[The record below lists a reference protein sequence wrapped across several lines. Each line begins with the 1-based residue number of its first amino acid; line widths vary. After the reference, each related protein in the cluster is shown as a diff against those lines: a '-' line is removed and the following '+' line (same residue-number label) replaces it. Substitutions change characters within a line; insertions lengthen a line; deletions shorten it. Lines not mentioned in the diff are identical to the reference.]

1 MFTRVRPR
9 AVVIVVAALAAV
21 ALPTAAA
28 FADTAELPQRPPDAP
43 HLTPRESIQPA
54 AHIVGEMAVKGAE
67 RSSGQPLGMLPE
79 QPAPGSQNTES
90 PVSVVKRSSAATPET
105 ELPRSSRPG
114 LQTQS
119 VQWPGTTAMMPP
131 PTPLLPGS
139 PTR

>member
-1 MFTRVRPR
+1 MPTRVRLR
-9 AVVIVVAALAAV
+9 ALAIVVAALAAV

-28 FADTAELPQRPPDAP
+28 FADSAELPQRPLDAP
-43 HLTPRESIQPA
+43 HLTPRESIQPV
-54 AHIVGEMAVKGAE
+54 AHIVGEIALKGAE
-67 RSSGQPLGMLPE
+67 RTSGQ
-79 QPAPGSQNTES
+79 SVQNTDR
-90 PVSVVKRSSAATPET
+90 PVSVVKRSSATTPDT